1 MIKCYLQLGAI
12 YSKEDSH
19 ECALDNM
26 MISKFY
32 FRILSF
38 NLQQL
43 INAHV
48 AVAQQLES
56 EAILER
62 KSGCFDDPY
71 SVPLIKEPELRKFQ
85 QSRNSLSKDFLLFCN
100 EVMSDEDNEVK
111 DKDLINNGM
120 NRVIFWKHN
129 SENNEKYLKKELIS
143 RGQSMGIV
151 NKFTAL
157 GLKEYS
163 IGNVMNLKPLSLE
176 KIIQKMSFA
185 EFFCSRFAVEV
196 ILTYC
201 CCLFGIATESRF
213 LCQNKLGPSKETEVQ
228 PEGRFYSKRSIEIYA
243 LLNDPQFVS
252 R

>member
-1 MIKCYLQLGAI
+1 
-12 YSKEDSH
+12 
-19 ECALDNM
+19 M